1 MKKGKWLK
9 RLIIVIVVLA
19 LIGTGAVFGVRYLK
33 KRSGSAVEVYNV
45 SDINAAD
52 WIGYGDGEGAS
63 GTVLSDVSQSVY
75 VPDDKVVEKVFVEE
89 GDKVKV
95 GDKLV
100 SYDTTLLELDQELQ
114 ELTVMELEMEIKAA
128 EADLAKLKNTTP
140 VAKSNRDD
148 TDSGS
153 SFLDALESS
162 NLWDSD
168 DDEARLISDERS
180 MRMAQE
186 GEKAEAAEEK
196 TESAAE
202 PNTEA
207 QKETAANPETEQK
220 TATDEAETKSSELES
235 ETQADTEWIL
245 DGESEGIVENLT
257 PEDLKGD
264 VKDDSAIADIMN
276 SMNGEAPKLNQSLK
290 EMLTNIRIK
299 EKTEEQGEVLLLD
312 TVQYEANS
320 EMTASIT
327 GNQITVIPHFAETQE
342 YRFVKRNTYVMYIQG
357 IKLKSDLAGKI
368 YGTAVI
374 DGNDYPE
381 IGGFTCVQDM
391 KTGRDD
397 VVKLILA
404 FHEGLDQQQEGDGRL
419 ADMYLELHLNVAE
432 LIGDRLFFVVSEE
445 KEENTEILLE
455 KPVTVNE
462 AETESNTET
471 NTENDTEPESEL
483 NTEAVSPKDTEEES
497 EQEIS
502 EEEIESESTS
512 ETESEKDTEPES
524 ETETE
529 NLEPISEFTV
539 TVNWNHGTNDK
550 SRWPKELSLLFYE
563 KEADAEPV
571 FTALIQEGT
580 KESETEAT
588 EDTSEDAT
596 EDATEGIA
604 GNVSENTSENA
615 LESTTE
621 VNVQTWE
628 ERSVPWSL
636 ERANPAKYHISLYVP
651 NYIPTIQWDNATSH
665 LTIQMNYLEPEETPI
680 QKLDPLSELTFFT
693 GAEGLYYKG
702 SGTAEDPYVFFCTDG
717 ATIRNSFINWV
728 LGFDELGTTRISD
741 GYCVRLE
748 IRESDHIT
756 GAFIR
761 SVGLDGTIPTEVG
774 YDSTIY
780 WIFTSENGMVK
791 YQEEV
796 PGDAPSL
803 GGGLG
808 DDLGWDDS
816 GDGYT
821 AEELSY
827 AIAEKEREIR
837 QLRSDEKKAN
847 LELKKYEKEMEE
859 SVVVSSVNGVV
870 QSSGGSENSDALL
883 VVASEGGMYVKSTVS
898 EMNLDKVEKG
908 QVVTC
913 TSWETGSTFTATITQ
928 IDTFPTTNNDYY
940 WSGGNVNSSSY
951 PLLAVVD
958 DPEIVSE
965 YESVSVQL
973 PLNGNTGGSGIYLEK
988 AYIRSENGQSY
999 VYIADEK
1006 GLLKKQYVRTGG
1018 NSYGYIEIKEGL
1030 NRDDKIAFPYGKNV
1044 KPGAKTKDAYGDED

>member
-196 TESAAE
+196 TESIAE

-220 TATDEAETKSSELES
+220 TATDESETKSSEVES
-235 ETQADTEWIL
+235 ETQADAEWIL

-257 PEDLKGD
+257 PEDLKGN
-264 VKDDSAIADIMN
+264 VKDDSAVADIMN

-342 YRFVKRNTYVMYIQG
+342 HRFVKRNTYVMYIQG
-357 IKLKSDLAGKI
+357 IKLKSDVAGKI

-381 IGGFTCVQDM
+381 IGGFTCVQDT

-397 VVKLILA
+397 VVKLTLA

-432 LIGDRLFFVVSEE
+432 LISDRLFFVVSEE

-462 AETESNTET
+462 AETESNTEK
-471 NTENDTEPESEL
+471 NTENNTEPESEL
-483 NTEAVSPKDTEEES
+483 NTETVSPKDTEEES

-563 KEADAEPV
+563 KEADAEPI
-571 FTALIQEGT
+571 FTALIQEDIN
-580 KESETEAT
+580 ESETEAT

-596 EDATEGIA
+596 EDATEGISE
-604 GNVSENTSENA
+604 NVSEDMSENA
-615 LESTTE
+615 SKSTTE

-636 ERANPAKYHISLYVP
+636 DRANPAKYHISLYVP

-741 GYCVRLE
+741 GYCVKLE

-847 LELKKYEKEMEE
+847 LELKKYDKEMEE

-958 DPEIVSE
+958 DPEVVSE

-1030 NRDDKIAFPYGKNV
+1030 SRDDKIAFPYGKNV

>member
-196 TESAAE
+196 TESIAE

-220 TATDEAETKSSELES
+220 TATDESETKSSEVES
-235 ETQADTEWIL
+235 ETQADAEWIL

-257 PEDLKGD
+257 PEDLKGN
-264 VKDDSAIADIMN
+264 VKDDSAVADIMN

-342 YRFVKRNTYVMYIQG
+342 HRFVKRNTYVMYIQG
-357 IKLKSDLAGKI
+357 IKLKSDVAGKI

-381 IGGFTCVQDM
+381 IGGFTCVQDT

-397 VVKLILA
+397 VVKLTLA

-432 LIGDRLFFVVSEE
+432 LISDRLFFVVSEE

-462 AETESNTET
+462 AETESNTEK
-471 NTENDTEPESEL
+471 NTENNTEPESEL
-483 NTEAVSPKDTEEES
+483 NTETVSPKDTEEES

-563 KEADAEPV
+563 KEADAEPI
-571 FTALIQEGT
+571 FTALIQEDIN
-580 KESETEAT
+580 ESETEAT

-596 EDATEGIA
+596 EDATEGISE
-604 GNVSENTSENA
+604 NVSEDMSENA
-615 LESTTE
+615 SKSTTE

-636 ERANPAKYHISLYVP
+636 DRANPAKYHISLYVP

-741 GYCVRLE
+741 GYCVKLE

-847 LELKKYEKEMEE
+847 LELKKYDKEMEE

-898 EMNLDKVEKG
+898 EMNLGKVEKG

-958 DPEIVSE
+958 DPEVVSE

-1030 NRDDKIAFPYGKNV
+1030 SRDDKIAFPYGKNV

>member
-33 KRSGSAVEVYNV
+33 KQSGSAVEVYNV

-114 ELTVMELEMEIKAA
+114 ELTVMELELEIKAA

-186 GEKAEAAEEK
+186 GEKVEAAEEK
-196 TESAAE
+196 TESAEEA
-202 PNTEA
+202 NTEA
-207 QKETAANPETEQK
+207 QKDTAAPKETEQK
-220 TATDEAETKSSELES
+220 TTTDESETKSSELES

-264 VKDDSAIADIMN
+264 VKDSDSAVADIMN

-312 TVQYEANS
+312 TVQYEADS
-320 EMTASIT
+320 EMSASIT

-342 YRFVKRNTYVMYIQG
+342 HRFVKRNTYVMYIQG
-357 IKLKSDLAGKI
+357 IKLKSDVVGKI

-381 IGGFTCVQDM
+381 IGGFTCVQDT

-397 VVKLILA
+397 VVKLTLA
-404 FHEGLDQQQEGDGRL
+404 FHEGLDQQKEGDGRL
-419 ADMYLELHLNVAE
+419 ADMYLELHLNVNE
-432 LIGDRLFFVVSEE
+432 LTSDRLFFVVSEE

-471 NTENDTEPESEL
+471 NTEPESEP

-512 ETESEKDTEPES
+512 ETESERDTEPES

-563 KEADAEPV
+563 KEADAEPA
-571 FTALIQEGT
+571 FTALVQEDIN
-580 KESETEAT
+580 ESETEAVT
-588 EDTSEDAT
+588 DEQYPQTQADDS
-596 EDATEGIA
+596 GM
-604 GNVSENTSENA
+604 VS
-615 LESTTE
+615 
-621 VNVQTWE
+621 VQTWE
-628 ERSVPWSL
+628 ERIVPWSL
-636 ERANPAKYHISLYVP
+636 DRANPAKYHISLYVP
-651 NYIPTIQWDNATSH
+651 NYIPTIQWENATNH

-693 GAEGLYYKG
+693 GAEDLYYKG

-717 ATIRNSFINWV
+717 ATIRSSFINWV

-761 SVGLDGTIPTEVG
+761 SVGLDGTIPTEIG

-780 WIFTSENGMVK
+780 WIFSSENGMVK

-796 PGDAPSL
+796 PGEAPSL

-821 AEELSY
+821 AEELAY

-847 LELKKYEKEMEE
+847 LELKKYDKELEE

>member
-114 ELTVMELEMEIKAA
+114 ELTVMELELEIKAA

-140 VAKSNRDD
+140 VAKTNRDD

-168 DDEARLISDERS
+168 DDEARLISNERS

-207 QKETAANPETEQK
+207 QKDTAAPKETEQK
-220 TATDEAETKSSELES
+220 TTTDESETKSSELES

-264 VKDDSAIADIMN
+264 DKDSDSAVADIMD

-312 TVQYEANS
+312 TVQYEADS

-342 YRFVKRNTYVMYIQG
+342 HRFVKRNTYVMYIQG

-381 IGGFTCVQDM
+381 IGGFTCVQDT
-391 KTGRDD
+391 KTGKDD
-397 VVKLILA
+397 VVKLTLA
-404 FHEGLDQQQEGDGRL
+404 FHEGLDQQQESDGRL
-419 ADMYLELHLNVAE
+419 ADMYLELHLNVEE
-432 LIGDRLFFVVSEE
+432 LISDRLFFVVSEE

-462 AETESNTET
+462 AETESNTE
-471 NTENDTEPESEL
+471 NNTEPESEP

-502 EEEIESESTS
+502 EEEIESESIS
-512 ETESEKDTEPES
+512 ETESEPDTEPES

-563 KEADAEPV
+563 KEADAEPA
-571 FTALIQEGT
+571 FTSLIQEGT

-588 EDTSEDAT
+588 ED
-596 EDATEGIA
+596 
-604 GNVSENTSENA
+604 TSENA

-636 ERANPAKYHISLYVP
+636 DRANPAKYHISLYVP
-651 NYIPTIQWDNATSH
+651 NYIPTIQWENATSH

-693 GAEGLYYKG
+693 GAEDLYYKG
-702 SGTAEDPYVFFCTDG
+702 SGIAEDPYVFFCIDG
-717 ATIRNSFINWV
+717 ATIRSSFINWV

-761 SVGLDGTIPTEVG
+761 SIGLDGTILTERG

-780 WIFTSENGMVK
+780 WIFSSENGMVK

-796 PGDAPSL
+796 PGDSPSL

-847 LELKKYEKEMEE
+847 LELKKYDKELEE

-870 QSSGGSENSDALL
+870 QSSDSSENSEALL

-965 YESVSVQL
+965 YESVSVQI

-1030 NRDDKIAFPYGKNV
+1030 NIDDKIAFPYGKNV

>member
-196 TESAAE
+196 TESIAE

-264 VKDDSAIADIMN
+264 VKDDSAVADIMN

-342 YRFVKRNTYVMYIQG
+342 HRFVKRNTYVMYIQG
-357 IKLKSDLAGKI
+357 IKLKSDVAGKI

-381 IGGFTCVQDM
+381 IGGFTCVQDT

-397 VVKLILA
+397 VVKLTLA

-432 LIGDRLFFVVSEE
+432 LISDRLFFVVSEE

-462 AETESNTET
+462 AETESNTEK
-471 NTENDTEPESEL
+471 NTENNTEPESEL

-512 ETESEKDTEPES
+512 ETESETDTEPES

-563 KEADAEPV
+563 KEADAEPA
-571 FTALIQEGT
+571 FTALIQEDIN
-580 KESETEAT
+580 ESETEAT

-596 EDATEGIA
+596 EGISE
-604 GNVSENTSENA
+604 NVSEDMSENA
-615 LESTTE
+615 SKSTTE

-636 ERANPAKYHISLYVP
+636 DRANPAKYHISLYVP

-847 LELKKYEKEMEE
+847 LELKKYDKEMEE

-958 DPEIVSE
+958 DPEVVSE

-1030 NRDDKIAFPYGKNV
+1030 SRDDKIAFPYGKNV